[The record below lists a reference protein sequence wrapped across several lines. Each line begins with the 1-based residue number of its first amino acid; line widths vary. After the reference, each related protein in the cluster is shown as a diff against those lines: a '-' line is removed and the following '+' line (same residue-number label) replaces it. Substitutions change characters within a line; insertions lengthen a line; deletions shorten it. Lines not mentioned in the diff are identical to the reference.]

1 MGAIIPSAGSGM
13 MSRHGVAKEKITD
26 VRLILCGYEK
36 LDFSDAFNDE
46 VNRLISE
53 GYQPMPNSYSTN
65 GVCIS
70 ILMIKTK
77 MEVEMI

>member
-13 MSRHGVAKEKITD
+13 MPRQGVAKEKIIDIKVIGSETCYNGWE
-26 VRLILCGYEK
+26 R
-36 LDFSDAFNDE
+36 DFEESINDCIE
-46 VNRLISE
+46 D
-53 GYQPMPNSYSTN
+53 GYQPMPNTYAMTDN
-65 GVCIS
+65 YAS